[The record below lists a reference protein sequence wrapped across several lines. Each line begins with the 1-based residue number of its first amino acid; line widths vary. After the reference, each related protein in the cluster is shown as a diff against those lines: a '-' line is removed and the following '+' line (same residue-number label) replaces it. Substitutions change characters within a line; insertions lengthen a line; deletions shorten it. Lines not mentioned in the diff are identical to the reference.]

1 MASCL
6 AAWRGQVEVLAEA
19 KAVAARCLQ
28 RCMHNTL
35 VRLHPVQGREFGGVS
50 S

>member
-1 MASCL
+1 MGACL
-6 AAWRGQVEVLAEA
+6 TAWRGQVEDLAEA

-35 VRLHPVQGREFGGVS
+35 VRVHPT
-50 S
+50 